1 MEQIG
6 VPVPPDYAG
15 AIDYALQR
23 LRTEFSPLLT
33 YHTHTERDVM
43 PAAVR
48 LARLCGLP
56 EADIR
61 LLEVA
66 AAYHDIG
73 QIKTSLGHE
82 PGSICPVKKP
92 TGNQWV
98 DIGSLTK
105 PHSRFVLASSS
116 TTCA

>member
-1 MEQIG
+1 MKT
-6 VPVPPDYAG
+6 VVLVPPDYAG

-82 PGSICPVKKP
+82 RTWP
-92 TGNQWV
+92 
-98 DIGSLTK
+98 
-105 PHSRFVLASSS
+105 
-116 TTCA
+116 